1 LGGPDLAARP
11 LVGNDPQDRGLVNP
25 PAVYTP
31 EIRVAMGGQACA
43 GAAGPSPPPFA
54 ARPNL
59 SQSPETEDLMAEPRA
74 PRLCVLID
82 ADNVPASYAEAI
94 FDEIAGMG
102 EASVRRIYG
111 DWSATRLGAWARKVA
126 ALGMVADQQFSNTK
140 GKNASD
146 IGLVI
151 AAMDFLHS
159 GLFDG
164 FVLVSSDS
172 DFTRLAARIREQG
185 LDVYGIGEKKT
196 PEAFRMACKRF
207 IYVENLDDT
216 PPVQPTES
224 KQESPTK
231 PGGKEPPQQAIP
243 LIIAAMR
250 AIDPDGEWYSLG
262 QIGQYI
268 TQGAPDFDTRTY
280 GSAKLSDLVRK
291 ISRFEV
297 RSGPGGQ
304 LLARDVS

>member
-1 LGGPDLAARP
+1 MP
-11 LVGNDPQDRGLVNP
+11 
-25 PAVYTP
+25 
-31 EIRVAMGGQACA
+31 
-43 GAAGPSPPPFA
+43 
-54 ARPNL
+54 
-59 SQSPETEDLMAEPRA
+59 EPRA
-74 PRLCVLID
+74 PRLAVLID
-82 ADNVPASYAEAI
+82 ADNVPSGYAEAI
-94 FDEIAGMG
+94 FEEIASLG

-111 DWSATRLGAWARKVA
+111 DWSAQRLGGWAKKVA
-126 ALGMVADQQFSNTK
+126 ALGLVADQQFSNTK

-185 LDVYGIGEKKT
+185 LDVFGIGEKKT

-207 IYVENLDDT
+207 IYVENLGTSDEADT
-216 PPVQPTES
+216 PADPAPRTATRNEPA
-224 KQESPTK
+224 EAK
-231 PGGKEPPQQAIP
+231 PANTTGKEPPAKAIP
-243 LIIAAMR
+243 LIVAAMR

-262 QIGQYI
+262 QVGQYI
-268 TQGAPDFDTRTY
+268 TQANPDFDTRTY

-297 RSGPGGQ
+297 KSGAGSQ
-304 LLARDVS
+304 LQMRDVA

>member
-1 LGGPDLAARP
+1 MPD
-11 LVGNDPQDRGLVNP
+11 
-25 PAVYTP
+25 
-31 EIRVAMGGQACA
+31 
-43 GAAGPSPPPFA
+43 
-54 ARPNL
+54 
-59 SQSPETEDLMAEPRA
+59 PRA
-74 PRLCVLID
+74 PRLAVLID
-82 ADNVPASYAEAI
+82 ADNVPSGYAEAI
-94 FDEIAGMG
+94 FEEIASLG

-111 DWSATRLGAWARKVA
+111 DWSAQRLAGWAKKVA
-126 ALGMVADQQFSNTK
+126 ALGLVADQQFSNTK

-207 IYVENLDDT
+207 IYVENLGADDAPEPAPAKGAARPETADT
-216 PPVQPTES
+216 PKTAS
-224 KQESPTK
+224 KEAPAK
-231 PGGKEPPQQAIP
+231 AIP
-243 LIIAAMR
+243 FIVAAMR
-250 AIDPDGEWYSLG
+250 AIDPDAEWYSLG
-262 QIGQYI
+262 QVGQFI
-268 TQGAPDFDTRTY
+268 TQGTPDFDTRTY

-297 RSGPGGQ
+297 RPGPGGQ
-304 LLARDVS
+304 LQMRDVA

>member
-1 LGGPDLAARP
+1 MP
-11 LVGNDPQDRGLVNP
+11 
-25 PAVYTP
+25 
-31 EIRVAMGGQACA
+31 
-43 GAAGPSPPPFA
+43 
-54 ARPNL
+54 
-59 SQSPETEDLMAEPRA
+59 EPRA

-82 ADNVPASYAEAI
+82 ADNVPSGYAEAI
-94 FDEIAGMG
+94 FNEIAALG

-111 DWSATRLGAWARKVA
+111 DWSAQRLAGWARQVA
-126 ALGMVADQQFSNTK
+126 ALGLVADQQFSNTR

-172 DFTRLAARIREQG
+172 DFTRLAARVREQG
-185 LDVYGIGEKKT
+185 LNVYGIGEKKT

-207 IYVENLDDT
+207 IYVENLGASDEA
-216 PPVQPTES
+216 PPPRKLPGAEPQPEAHPRAVS
-224 KQESPTK
+224 AA
-231 PGGKEPPQQAIP
+231 KEAPAKAIP
-243 LIIAAMR
+243 LIIQAMR
-250 AIDPDGEWYSLG
+250 AIDPEGEWYSLG

-268 TQGAPDFDTRTY
+268 TQGSPDFDTRTY

-297 RSGPGGQ
+297 KPGPGGQ
-304 LLARDVS
+304 LLARDVA

>member
-1 LGGPDLAARP
+1 
-11 LVGNDPQDRGLVNP
+11 
-25 PAVYTP
+25 
-31 EIRVAMGGQACA
+31 
-43 GAAGPSPPPFA
+43 
-54 ARPNL
+54 
-59 SQSPETEDLMAEPRA
+59 MAETRT

-82 ADNVPASYAEAI
+82 ADNVPANYAEAI
-94 FDEIAGMG
+94 FEEIAALG

-111 DWSATRLGAWARKVA
+111 DWSAQRLAGWAKKVA
-126 ALGMVADQQFSNTK
+126 ALGLVADQQFSNTK

-207 IYVENLDDT
+207 IYVENLSAVSEE
-216 PPVQPTES
+216 PPRATARSETAEGSQPA
-224 KQESPTK
+224 K
-231 PGGKEPPQQAIP
+231 PGTKEAPSKAIP
-243 LIIAAMR
+243 LIVAAMR
-250 AIDPDGEWYSLG
+250 AIDPDGEWYTLGPLG
-262 QIGQYI
+262 QFI
-268 TQGAPDFDTRTY
+268 TQANPDFDTRTY
-280 GSAKLSDLVRK
+280 GAAKLSDLVRRLP
-291 ISRFEV
+291 RFEV
-297 RSGPGGQ
+297 RQGPGGQ
-304 LLARDVS
+304 LELRDIS

>member
-1 LGGPDLAARP
+1 
-11 LVGNDPQDRGLVNP
+11 
-25 PAVYTP
+25 
-31 EIRVAMGGQACA
+31 M
-43 GAAGPSPPPFA
+43 
-54 ARPNL
+54 
-59 SQSPETEDLMAEPRA
+59 PETRT

-82 ADNVPASYAEAI
+82 ADNVPAGYAEAI
-94 FDEIAGMG
+94 FEEIAALG

-111 DWSATRLGAWARKVA
+111 DWSAQRLGGWAKKVA
-126 ALGMVADQQFSNTK
+126 RLGMVADQQFSNTK

-151 AAMDFLHS
+151 SAMDFLHS

-207 IYVENLDDT
+207 IYVENLGAEESDDHTPEPRIDRAPEPVDTTPADT
-216 PPVQPTES
+216 PAEPRAPRGRRETES
-224 KQESPTK
+224 
-231 PGGKEPPQQAIP
+231 PQKAIP
-243 LIIAAMR
+243 LIAAAMR
-250 AIDPDGEWYSLG
+250 AIDPEGEWYSLG

-268 TQGAPDFDTRTY
+268 TQANPDFDTRTY
-280 GSAKLSDLVRK
+280 GSAKLSDLIRK
-291 ISRFEV
+291 ISSRFEV
-297 RSGPGGQ
+297 KPGPGGQ
-304 LLARDVS
+304 LLARDRS

>member
-1 LGGPDLAARP
+1 MSD
-11 LVGNDPQDRGLVNP
+11 
-25 PAVYTP
+25 
-31 EIRVAMGGQACA
+31 
-43 GAAGPSPPPFA
+43 
-54 ARPNL
+54 
-59 SQSPETEDLMAEPRA
+59 PRA

-82 ADNVPASYAEAI
+82 ADNVPAGYAEAI
-94 FDEIAGMG
+94 FEEIAALG

-111 DWSATRLGAWARKVA
+111 DWSAQRLNAWARKMA
-126 ALGMVADQQFSNTK
+126 SYGMVPDQQFSNTK

-185 LDVYGIGEKKT
+185 LDVYGIGEMKT

-207 IYVENLDDT
+207 IYVENLNARDDARDT
-216 PPVQPTES
+216 PRLPV
-224 KQESPTK
+224 
-231 PGGKEPPQQAIP
+231 PGTTSSVPPPPAAGTDLPAPRPMKEPPQKAIP

-250 AIDPDGEWYSLG
+250 AIDADGEWYTLG
-262 QIGQYI
+262 QVGQFI
-268 TQGAPDFDTRTY
+268 TQANPDFDTRTY
-280 GSAKLSDLVRK
+280 GAPKLSDLVAK

-297 RSGPGGQ
+297 RKRGS
-304 LLARDVS
+304 LLEMRDVA

>member
-1 LGGPDLAARP
+1 
-11 LVGNDPQDRGLVNP
+11 
-25 PAVYTP
+25 
-31 EIRVAMGGQACA
+31 M
-43 GAAGPSPPPFA
+43 
-54 ARPNL
+54 
-59 SQSPETEDLMAEPRA
+59 PETRT

-94 FDEIAGMG
+94 FEEIAALG

-111 DWSATRLGAWARKVA
+111 DWSAQRLGGWAKKVA
-126 ALGMVADQQFSNTK
+126 ALGLVADQQFSNTK

-207 IYVENLDDT
+207 IYVENLNT
-216 PPVQPTES
+216 PAEEAPRSMFRSETVEDAP
-224 KQESPTK
+224 PPRPGTK
-231 PGGKEPPQQAIP
+231 EAPSGAIP
-243 LIIAAMR
+243 LIVAAMR
-250 AIDPDGEWYSLG
+250 AIDPDGEWYTLGPLG
-262 QIGQYI
+262 QFI
-268 TQGAPDFDTRTY
+268 TQANPDFDTRTY
-280 GSAKLSDLVRK
+280 GAAKLSDLVRRLP
-291 ISRFEV
+291 RFEV
-297 RSGPGGQ
+297 RQSPSGQ
-304 LLARDVS
+304 LELRDLS

>member
-1 LGGPDLAARP
+1 
-11 LVGNDPQDRGLVNP
+11 
-25 PAVYTP
+25 
-31 EIRVAMGGQACA
+31 
-43 GAAGPSPPPFA
+43 
-54 ARPNL
+54 
-59 SQSPETEDLMAEPRA
+59 MAETRA
-74 PRLCVLID
+74 PRLAVLID
-82 ADNVPASYAEAI
+82 ADNVPAGYAEAI
-94 FDEIAGMG
+94 FEEIAGLG

-111 DWSATRLGAWARKVA
+111 DWSAMRLGAWARKVA
-126 ALGMVADQQFSNTK
+126 ALGLVADQQFSNTK

-207 IYVENLDDT
+207 IYVENLGVADESAPREVVKAERST
-216 PPVQPTES
+216 GMMPELPVDVAPRAS
-224 KQESPTK
+224 
-231 PGGKEPPQQAIP
+231 KEPPAKAIP

-250 AIDPDGEWYSLG
+250 AIDPEGEWYSLG

-268 TQGAPDFDTRTY
+268 TQASPDFDTRTY

-297 RSGPGGQ
+297 KSGPGSQ
-304 LLARDVS
+304 LLARDLS

>member
-1 LGGPDLAARP
+1 MAA
-11 LVGNDPQDRGLVNP
+11 
-25 PAVYTP
+25 
-31 EIRVAMGGQACA
+31 
-43 GAAGPSPPPFA
+43 
-54 ARPNL
+54 
-59 SQSPETEDLMAEPRA
+59 PRA

-82 ADNVPASYAEAI
+82 ADNVPAGYATAI
-94 FDEIAGMG
+94 FEEIAALG

-111 DWSATRLGAWARKVA
+111 DWSAVRLNGWARKVA
-126 ALGMVADQQFSNTK
+126 MLGLVADQQFSNTK

-151 AAMDFLHS
+151 SAMDFLHS

-207 IYVENLDDT
+207 IYVENLGAEEM
-216 PPVQPTES
+216 PREPVKPERVEPEPAAEPVARVTKEQPA
-224 KQESPTK
+224 K
-231 PGGKEPPQQAIP
+231 AIP

-250 AIDPDGEWYSLG
+250 AIDPEGEWYSLG

-268 TQGAPDFDTRTY
+268 TQGSPDFDTRTY

-297 RSGPGGQ
+297 KPGPGGQ
-304 LLARDVS
+304 LLARDVA

>member
-1 LGGPDLAARP
+1 
-11 LVGNDPQDRGLVNP
+11 
-25 PAVYTP
+25 
-31 EIRVAMGGQACA
+31 
-43 GAAGPSPPPFA
+43 
-54 ARPNL
+54 
-59 SQSPETEDLMAEPRA
+59 
-74 PRLCVLID
+74 
-82 ADNVPASYAEAI
+82 
-94 FDEIAGMG
+94 
-102 EASVRRIYG
+102 VRRIYG
-111 DWSATRLGAWARKVA
+111 DWSAQRLNKWAEKVA
-126 ALGMVADQQFSNTK
+126 ALGLVADQQFSNTR

-207 IYVENLDDT
+207 IYVENLGPSEPVSAAPAAPRAET
-216 PPVQPTES
+216 PP
-224 KQESPTK
+224 
-231 PGGKEPPQQAIP
+231 EPPRPPGTKEAPAKAIP

-250 AIDPDGEWYSLG
+250 AIDPDGEWYSLS

-268 TQGAPDFDTRTY
+268 TQGNPDFDTRTY
-280 GSAKLSDLVRK
+280 GAAKLSDLLK
-291 ISRFEV
+291 KLPRFEV
-297 RSGPGGQ
+297 RQGPGGQ
-304 LLARDVS
+304 LLARDVT

>member
-1 LGGPDLAARP
+1 
-11 LVGNDPQDRGLVNP
+11 
-25 PAVYTP
+25 
-31 EIRVAMGGQACA
+31 M
-43 GAAGPSPPPFA
+43 PSP
-54 ARPNL
+54 
-59 SQSPETEDLMAEPRA
+59 DRA

-82 ADNVPASYAEAI
+82 ADNVPAGYADAI
-94 FDEIAGMG
+94 FDEIAGLG

-111 DWSATRLGAWARKVA
+111 DWSAPRLNKWAEKVA
-126 ALGMVADQQFSNTK
+126 ALGLVADQQFSNTK

-207 IYVENLDDT
+207 IYVENLGPAEPAAA
-216 PPVQPTES
+216 PPARAPDAAPEA
-224 KQESPTK
+224 PRAPATK
-231 PGGKEPPQQAIP
+231 EAPAKAIP

-262 QIGQYI
+262 QIGQFI
-268 TQGAPDFDTRTY
+268 TQANPDFDTRTY
-280 GSAKLSDLVRK
+280 GAPKLSDLMRRLP
-291 ISRFEV
+291 RFEV
-297 RSGPGGQ
+297 KQGPGGQ
-304 LLARDVS
+304 LLARDVT

>member
-1 LGGPDLAARP
+1 MPD
-11 LVGNDPQDRGLVNP
+11 
-25 PAVYTP
+25 
-31 EIRVAMGGQACA
+31 
-43 GAAGPSPPPFA
+43 
-54 ARPNL
+54 
-59 SQSPETEDLMAEPRA
+59 PRA
-74 PRLCVLID
+74 PRLAVLID
-82 ADNVPASYAEAI
+82 ADNVPSSHAEAI
-94 FDEIAGMG
+94 FEEIASLG

-111 DWSATRLGAWARKVA
+111 DWSAQRLAGWAKKVA
-126 ALGMVADQQFSNTK
+126 SLGLVADQQFSNTK

-207 IYVENLDDT
+207 IYVENLGSYDL
-216 PPVQPTES
+216 PEEPVVTVAGEVS
-224 KQESPTK
+224 AK
-231 PGGKEPPQQAIP
+231 PEPKPQGRPAKEPPQKAIP

-250 AIDPDGEWYSLG
+250 AIDPEGEWYSLG
-262 QIGQYI
+262 QVGQYI
-268 TQGAPDFDTRTY
+268 TQANPDFDTRTY

-297 RSGPGGQ
+297 MGGPAGQ
-304 LLARDVS
+304 LLARDVA

>member
-1 LGGPDLAARP
+1 
-11 LVGNDPQDRGLVNP
+11 
-25 PAVYTP
+25 
-31 EIRVAMGGQACA
+31 
-43 GAAGPSPPPFA
+43 
-54 ARPNL
+54 
-59 SQSPETEDLMAEPRA
+59 MADARA
-74 PRLCVLID
+74 PRLAVLID
-82 ADNVPASYAEAI
+82 ADNVPAGYAEAI
-94 FDEIAGMG
+94 FEEIAGLG

-111 DWSATRLGAWARKVA
+111 DWSAARLGAWAKRVA
-126 ALGMVADQQFSNTK
+126 ALGLVADQQFSNTK

-207 IYVENLDDT
+207 IYVENLGLVDEPAPRDVPKPERGT
-216 PPVQPTES
+216 GMMPELPVEAAPR
-224 KQESPTK
+224 
-231 PGGKEPPQQAIP
+231 GAKEAPAKAIP
-243 LIIAAMR
+243 LIVAAMR
-250 AIDPDGEWYSLG
+250 AIDPEGEWYSLG

-268 TQGAPDFDTRTY
+268 TQASPDFDTRTY

-297 RSGPGGQ
+297 KSGPGSQ
-304 LLARDVS
+304 LLARDLS

>member
-1 LGGPDLAARP
+1 
-11 LVGNDPQDRGLVNP
+11 
-25 PAVYTP
+25 
-31 EIRVAMGGQACA
+31 M
-43 GAAGPSPPPFA
+43 S
-54 ARPNL
+54 
-59 SQSPETEDLMAEPRA
+59 EDRA

-82 ADNVPASYAEAI
+82 ADNVPAGYATAI
-94 FDEIAGMG
+94 FEEIAALG

-111 DWSATRLGAWARKVA
+111 DWSAVRLNAWAKKVA
-126 ALGMVADQQFSNTK
+126 TLGLVADQQFSNTK

-207 IYVENLDDT
+207 IYVENLGEETGRDDRADPAPALPLGT
-216 PPVQPTES
+216 APPPR
-224 KQESPTK
+224 
-231 PGGKEPPQQAIP
+231 GAKEAPAKAIP
-243 LIIAAMR
+243 LIITAMR
-250 AIDPDGEWYSLG
+250 AIDPEGEWYSLG
-262 QIGQYI
+262 QIGQFI
-268 TQGAPDFDTRTY
+268 TQANPDFDTRTY
-280 GSAKLSDLVRK
+280 GSAKLSDLIKK

-297 RSGPGGQ
+297 RPGPGGQ
-304 LLARDVS
+304 LLARDVA

>member
-1 LGGPDLAARP
+1 
-11 LVGNDPQDRGLVNP
+11 
-25 PAVYTP
+25 
-31 EIRVAMGGQACA
+31 
-43 GAAGPSPPPFA
+43 
-54 ARPNL
+54 
-59 SQSPETEDLMAEPRA
+59 MAEDRA

-94 FDEIAGMG
+94 FEEIASLG

-111 DWSATRLGAWARKVA
+111 DWSAQRLQVWARKVA
-126 ALGMVADQQFSNTK
+126 ALGLVADQQFSNTK

-207 IYVENLDDT
+207 IYVENLSADE
-216 PPVQPTES
+216 PARAASRSEPVTGSDLQATEPSAKPT
-224 KQESPTK
+224 
-231 PGGKEPPQQAIP
+231 GKEPPAKAIP
-243 LIIAAMR
+243 LIAAAMR
-250 AIDPDGEWYSLG
+250 AIDPEGEWYSLG
-262 QIGQYI
+262 QIGQFL
-268 TQGAPDFDTRTY
+268 TQANPDFDTRTY
-280 GSAKLSDLVRK
+280 GSAKLSDLIK
-291 ISRFEV
+291 KLSSRFEV
-297 RSGPGGQ
+297 QAGPSGQ

>member
-1 LGGPDLAARP
+1 MP
-11 LVGNDPQDRGLVNP
+11 
-25 PAVYTP
+25 
-31 EIRVAMGGQACA
+31 
-43 GAAGPSPPPFA
+43 
-54 ARPNL
+54 
-59 SQSPETEDLMAEPRA
+59 EPRA

-82 ADNVPASYAEAI
+82 ADNVPAHYAEAI
-94 FDEIAGMG
+94 FEEIASLG

-111 DWSATRLGAWARKVA
+111 DWSAQRLYKWAEKVA
-126 ALGMVADQQFSNTK
+126 ALGLVADQQFSNTK

-151 AAMDFLHS
+151 SAMDFLHS

-207 IYVENLDDT
+207 IYVENLGPAEAIR
-216 PPVQPTES
+216 PPAPMAA
-224 KQESPTK
+224 K
-231 PGGKEPPQQAIP
+231 PDAPVETSRAPGDKLPPAQAIP

-250 AIDPDGEWYSLG
+250 AIDPEGEWYSLG
-262 QIGQYI
+262 QIGQFI
-268 TQGAPDFDTRTY
+268 TQGTPDFDTRTY
-280 GSAKLSDLVRK
+280 GSSKFSDLVRK
-291 ISRFEV
+291 LPRFEV
-297 RSGPGGQ
+297 RQGPGGQ
-304 LLARDVS
+304 LQARDVT

>member
-1 LGGPDLAARP
+1 MP
-11 LVGNDPQDRGLVNP
+11 
-25 PAVYTP
+25 
-31 EIRVAMGGQACA
+31 
-43 GAAGPSPPPFA
+43 
-54 ARPNL
+54 
-59 SQSPETEDLMAEPRA
+59 EPRT
-74 PRLCVLID
+74 PRLAVLID
-82 ADNVPASYAEAI
+82 ADNVPASHAEAI
-94 FDEIAGMG
+94 FEEIASLG

-111 DWSATRLGAWARKVA
+111 DWSAQRLAGWAKKVS
-126 ALGMVADQQFSNTK
+126 ALGLVADQQFSNTK

-207 IYVENLDDT
+207 IYVENLGAGDEAEPAPKRADA
-216 PPVQPTES
+216 VVEQPAEPAARS
-224 KQESPTK
+224 
-231 PGGKEPPQQAIP
+231 GVKEPPAKAIP

-262 QIGQYI
+262 QVGQYI
-268 TQGAPDFDTRTY
+268 TQANPDFDTRTY

-297 RSGPGGQ
+297 KSGPGGQ
-304 LLARDVS
+304 LLARDVA

>member
-1 LGGPDLAARP
+1 MPA
-11 LVGNDPQDRGLVNP
+11 DPR
-25 PAVYTP
+25 
-31 EIRVAMGGQACA
+31 
-43 GAAGPSPPPFA
+43 
-54 ARPNL
+54 
-59 SQSPETEDLMAEPRA
+59 RA
-74 PRLCVLID
+74 PRLAVLID
-82 ADNVPASYAEAI
+82 ADNVPAGYAEAI
-94 FDEIAGMG
+94 FEEIAALG

-111 DWSATRLGAWARKVA
+111 DWSAQRLAGWAKKVA
-126 ALGMVADQQFSNTK
+126 ALGLVADQQFSNTK

-207 IYVENLDDT
+207 IYVENLGA
-216 PPVQPTES
+216 PAEEAPKPAPGAALPTAE
-224 KQESPTK
+224 PK
-231 PGGKEPPQQAIP
+231 PGTKEAPAKAIP
-243 LIIAAMR
+243 LIVAAMR
-250 AIDPDGEWYSLG
+250 AIDPEGEWFSMG

-268 TQGAPDFDTRTY
+268 TQGTPDFDTRTY
-280 GSAKLSDLVRK
+280 GAPKLSDLIRK
-291 ISRFEV
+291 LPRFEV
-297 RSGPGGQ
+297 RQEGTQ
-304 LLARDVS
+304 LQVRDKA

>member
-1 LGGPDLAARP
+1 MLMS
-11 LVGNDPQDRGLVNP
+11 DPRTGSGS
-25 PAVYTP
+25 
-31 EIRVAMGGQACA
+31 RSG
-43 GAAGPSPPPFA
+43 
-54 ARPNL
+54 
-59 SQSPETEDLMAEPRA
+59 RA

-94 FDEIAGMG
+94 FEEIAALG

-111 DWSATRLGAWARKVA
+111 DWSATRLNVWAKKVA
-126 ALGMVADQQFSNTK
+126 ALGLVADQQFSNTK

-172 DFTRLAARIREQG
+172 DFTRLAARVREQG

-207 IYVENLDDT
+207 IYVENLGI
-216 PPVQPTES
+216 TEEPRS
-224 KQESPTK
+224 AVK
-231 PGGKEPPQQAIP
+231 PDAAEPAPKPSGKEAPSVAIP

-250 AIDPDGEWYSLG
+250 AIDPEGEWYSLG
-262 QIGQYI
+262 QVGQYI
-268 TQGAPDFDTRTY
+268 TQANPDFDTRTY

-297 RSGPGGQ
+297 KSGPGGQ
-304 LLARDVS
+304 LLARDVA

>member
-1 LGGPDLAARP
+1 MA
-11 LVGNDPQDRGLVNP
+11 
-25 PAVYTP
+25 
-31 EIRVAMGGQACA
+31 
-43 GAAGPSPPPFA
+43 
-54 ARPNL
+54 
-59 SQSPETEDLMAEPRA
+59 TERA

-82 ADNVPASYAEAI
+82 ADNIPAGYAEAI
-94 FDEIAGMG
+94 FEEIAALG

-111 DWSATRLGAWARKVA
+111 DWSAQRLAGWARKVA
-126 ALGMVADQQFSNTK
+126 ALGLVADQQFSNTK

-159 GLFDG
+159 GLFDA

-207 IYVENLDDT
+207 IYVENLSAREERPETRPAAASTSD
-216 PPVQPTES
+216 PAPELP
-224 KQESPTK
+224 K
-231 PGGKEPPQQAIP
+231 PGAKEPPAKAIP

-268 TQGAPDFDTRTY
+268 TQGNPDFDTRTY
-280 GSAKLSDLVRK
+280 GAPKLSDLVRR

-297 RSGPGGQ
+297 KPGPGGQ
-304 LLARDVS
+304 LLARDVA

>member
-1 LGGPDLAARP
+1 MPT
-11 LVGNDPQDRGLVNP
+11 QD
-25 PAVYTP
+25 
-31 EIRVAMGGQACA
+31 
-43 GAAGPSPPPFA
+43 
-54 ARPNL
+54 
-59 SQSPETEDLMAEPRA
+59 RA

-82 ADNVPASYAEAI
+82 ADNIPAGYADAI
-94 FDEIAGMG
+94 FEEIAALG

-111 DWSATRLGAWARKVA
+111 DWSAQRLAGWARKIA
-126 ALGMVADQQFSNTK
+126 AYGMVPDQQFANTK

-207 IYVENLDDT
+207 IYVENLGAE
-216 PPVQPTES
+216 PVLAKPDEP
-224 KQESPTK
+224 SPAPAEPSPK
-231 PGGKEPPQQAIP
+231 PGAKEAPAKAIP
-243 LIIAAMR
+243 YIVAAMR
-250 AIDPDGEWYSLG
+250 AIDPEGEWFTLG

-268 TQGAPDFDTRTY
+268 TQANPDFDTRTY
-280 GSAKLSDLVRK
+280 GAPKLSDLIRR

-297 RSGPGGQ
+297 RKGPSGQ
-304 LLARDVS
+304 LQTRDVA

>member
-1 LGGPDLAARP
+1 
-11 LVGNDPQDRGLVNP
+11 
-25 PAVYTP
+25 
-31 EIRVAMGGQACA
+31 
-43 GAAGPSPPPFA
+43 
-54 ARPNL
+54 
-59 SQSPETEDLMAEPRA
+59 MAEDRA

-82 ADNVPASYAEAI
+82 ADNVPAHYAEAI
-94 FDEIAGMG
+94 FEEVASLG

-111 DWSATRLGAWARKVA
+111 DWSAQRLNRWAEKVA
-126 ALGMVADQQFSNTK
+126 HLGLVADQQFSNTK

-207 IYVENLDDT
+207 IYVENLVPVEAPRAPAATARADDGPRSAT
-216 PPVQPTES
+216 T
-224 KQESPTK
+224 
-231 PGGKEPPQQAIP
+231 KEPPANATP
-243 LIIAAMR
+243 LITAAMW
-250 AIDPDGEWYSLG
+250 AIDPEGEWYSLG

-268 TQGAPDFDTRTY
+268 TQANPDFDTRTY
-280 GSAKLSDLVRK
+280 GAAKLSDLMRK
-291 ISRFEV
+291 IPRFEV
-297 RSGPGGQ
+297 RQGNGTQ
-304 LLARDVS
+304 LQARDIT

>member
-1 LGGPDLAARP
+1 
-11 LVGNDPQDRGLVNP
+11 
-25 PAVYTP
+25 
-31 EIRVAMGGQACA
+31 M
-43 GAAGPSPPPFA
+43 
-54 ARPNL
+54 
-59 SQSPETEDLMAEPRA
+59 MAESRA
-74 PRLCVLID
+74 PRLAVLID
-82 ADNVPASYAEAI
+82 ADNVPAGYADAI
-94 FDEIAGMG
+94 FEEIAALG

-111 DWSATRLGAWARKVA
+111 DWSAARLAGWARKVA
-126 ALGMVADQQFSNTK
+126 ALGLVADQQFSNTK

-172 DFTRLAARIREQG
+172 DFTRLAARVREQG

-207 IYVENLDDT
+207 IYVENLGAIVTED
-216 PPVQPTES
+216 PARSPLRAEAAQPGLEVP
-224 KQESPTK
+224 SP
-231 PGGKEPPQQAIP
+231 EPPARSGTKEAPAKAIP

-250 AIDPDGEWYSLG
+250 AIDPEGEWYSLG

-268 TQGAPDFDTRTY
+268 TQGNPDFDTRTY
-280 GSAKLSDLVRK
+280 GSAKLSDLIKK

-297 RSGPGGQ
+297 QPGPSGQ
-304 LLARDVS
+304 LLARDRA

>member
-1 LGGPDLAARP
+1 
-11 LVGNDPQDRGLVNP
+11 
-25 PAVYTP
+25 
-31 EIRVAMGGQACA
+31 M
-43 GAAGPSPPPFA
+43 
-54 ARPNL
+54 PN
-59 SQSPETEDLMAEPRA
+59 SESRA

-82 ADNVPASYAEAI
+82 ADNIPATHADAI
-94 FDEIAGMG
+94 FEEIASLG

-111 DWSATRLGAWARKVA
+111 DWSAIRLNAWAKKVT
-126 ALGMVADQQFSNTK
+126 ALGLVADQQFANTK

-207 IYVENLDDT
+207 IYVENLGLT
-216 PPVQPTES
+216 EEPKPPVDAPAGVPVEPRT
-224 KQESPTK
+224 
-231 PGGKEPPQQAIP
+231 GGKEPAAKAIP

-250 AIDPDGEWYSLG
+250 AIDPEGEWYSLG
-262 QIGQYI
+262 QIGQFI
-268 TQGAPDFDTRTY
+268 TQGNPDFDTRTY
-280 GSAKLSDLVRK
+280 GAPKLSDLIRRL
-291 ISRFEV
+291 SRFEV
-297 RSGPGGQ
+297 KQDGT
-304 LLARDVS
+304 LLKVRDKA

>member
-1 LGGPDLAARP
+1 MPD
-11 LVGNDPQDRGLVNP
+11 
-25 PAVYTP
+25 
-31 EIRVAMGGQACA
+31 
-43 GAAGPSPPPFA
+43 
-54 ARPNL
+54 
-59 SQSPETEDLMAEPRA
+59 PRA

-82 ADNVPASYAEAI
+82 ADNVPSGYAEAI
-94 FDEIAGMG
+94 FEEIASLG

-111 DWSATRLGAWARKVA
+111 DWSAQRLAGWAKKVA
-126 ALGMVADQQFSNTK
+126 ALGLVADQQFSNTK

-172 DFTRLAARIREQG
+172 DFTRLAARVREQG

-207 IYVENLDDT
+207 IYVENLGEDDQPEPAPVRGAARAEQPDT
-216 PPVQPTES
+216 P
-224 KQESPTK
+224 K
-231 PGGKEPPQQAIP
+231 PGIKEAPAKAIP
-243 LIIAAMR
+243 FIIAAMR
-250 AIDPDGEWYSLG
+250 AIDPDAEWYSLG
-262 QIGQYI
+262 QVGQFI
-268 TQGAPDFDTRTY
+268 TQGNPDFDTRTY

-297 RSGPGGQ
+297 RPGPGGQ
-304 LLARDVS
+304 LQMRDVA

>member
-1 LGGPDLAARP
+1 M
-11 LVGNDPQDRGLVNP
+11 
-25 PAVYTP
+25 T
-31 EIRVAMGGQACA
+31 
-43 GAAGPSPPPFA
+43 
-54 ARPNL
+54 
-59 SQSPETEDLMAEPRA
+59 EPRA

-82 ADNVPASYAEAI
+82 ADNVPAHYAEAI
-94 FDEIAGMG
+94 FEEIASLG

-111 DWSATRLGAWARKVA
+111 DWSAQRLNKWAEKVA
-126 ALGMVADQQFSNTK
+126 ALGLVADQQFANTK

-151 AAMDFLHS
+151 AAVDFLHS

-207 IYVENLDDT
+207 IYVENLG
-216 PPVQPTES
+216 PSEPLRPALAPVVRPEPGAATEPS
-224 KQESPTK
+224 RAA
-231 PGGKEPPQQAIP
+231 GGKEAPATAIP
-243 LIIAAMR
+243 LIVAAMR

-262 QIGQYI
+262 QIGQFI
-268 TQGAPDFDTRTY
+268 TQANPDFDTRTY
-280 GSAKLSDLVRK
+280 GSAKLSDLMRK
-291 ISRFEV
+291 LPRFEV
-297 RSGPGGQ
+297 GQGPGGQ
-304 LLARDVS
+304 LQARDVT